1 MGDTTKKKRSTKS
14 ASIDRAVFFGF
25 WKSVNDSNGH
35 IEDLHALCVSKSKTI
50 SLDSVRSRCYSL
62 RASLKAKGIKDK
74 DLPEVPKT
82 KNKLSRQSTLVDD
95 FNSIFK

>member
-1 MGDTTKKKRSTKS
+1 MGDTAKKKKSAKS

-25 WKSVNDSNGH
+25 WKSVNDSGGH

-50 SLDSVRSRCYSL
+50 SIDSVRSRCYSL

-82 KNKLSRQSTLVDD
+82 KTKLSRQSTLLDD
-95 FNSIFK
+95 FNGVWK